1 MQDYMDQREMDYL
14 SDLIDT
20 IPYHLEMVLRM
31 KERDIQ
37 GALEKYDKI
46 TEIDLKVYKEMV

>member
-1 MQDYMDQREMDYL
+1 MDYL